1 MAMNSPHE
9 RTKIYSV
16 PTTACTLMMM
26 MTMTMTMIRT
36 KRRSCC
42 GTSHHQQQ
50 CHHHYH
56 PHRNASRYH
65 LDDHFEILN
74 HSPIHST
81 TTITSRMMMILLLL
95 LLSCV
100 TTGTTS
106 LQSVH
111 GFQFSSA
118 HQKPIEYQRHNQNPL
133 LLSSL
138 QSSSSGS
145 SEGVAITTLS
155 DNDIETTTTSNSN
168 TTSNSTNTTTT
179 DSDHSELQGL
189 YDNLQAVLDQYMMR
203 GNQQQ
208 QQRAYT
214 ILQQIQI
221 HENDQ
226 NEKNDKTETT
236 TTTSSS
242 SYYQRAKRLIQRA
255 GLTLPPQPPEE
266 NSPSVVFGWSTSNTD
281 QRRQDVNTRKEWDA
295 VQQQQRPPTNPT
307 TTTTF
312 NSNQEPLQREKQ
324 FIQDKTLLEQELN
337 NHNNPERPDS
347 SGGAPTA
354 TSDNDVA
361 MNRVAA
367 LLAQRAR
374 RSNGN
379 LETFDGSTMFGI
391 GGLDDILQQIHRR
404 IFIPLISPP
413 QLLAQL
419 GMTPVRGLLLYG
431 PPGCGKTLMAR
442 EIGRYISPLRPITVL
457 SGPEIM
463 DKFVG
468 SSEMKLRDIFDN
480 PPNLYEAIRQQ
491 EPDQGVALSKVALH
505 VIIMDEFD
513 AIARQRGG
521 RQDGSNKNSG
531 GSDQGDAGVARDSVV
546 NQLLAKMDGV
556 LPLPVPTLV
565 IGVTNQRSLIDTALL
580 RPGRFEIQIE
590 VPPPKTM
597 EQRKSILQI
606 HTRHM
611 YTSGRLLVQ
620 DAPTG
625 TAAAQM
631 AATWSNQE
639 DQSSMLSLPMYSEVL
654 ETIANQTEHFTGASL
669 AAVVRAAAS
678 FALERSVSNYMSR
691 DEFDSTCWQEC
702 VVTINDLLT
711 AIHDFDYLDGSDG
724 TRLSSLNRT
733 LTDEDDPIG
742 EQSVNEQSV
751 NGT

>member
-1 MAMNSPHE
+1 
-9 RTKIYSV
+9 
-16 PTTACTLMMM
+16 MMM
-26 MTMTMTMIRT
+26 MMRT
-36 KRRSCC
+36 KRRPC
-42 GTSHHQQQ
+42 GASHHQ
-50 CHHHYH
+50 HHHH
-56 PHRNASRYH
+56 HHRNASKYD
-65 LDDHFEILN
+65 DDHFEISN
-74 HSPIHST
+74 HPPVHST
-81 TTITSRMMMILLLL
+81 SITTTSMTMMMILLLL
-95 LLSCV
+95 LLCATTASRMASCV
-100 TTGTTS
+100 NS
-106 LQSVH
+106 
-111 GFQFSSA
+111 FQFSSA
-118 HQKPIEYQRHNQNPL
+118 HQKSLEYQRHNTNPL
-133 LLSSL
+133 LLPRVIQQQPHLFRFPPWWWLLSSL
-138 QSSSSGS
+138 QSSSSSSSSS
-145 SEGVAITTLS
+145 SERAAITTFS
-155 DNDIETTTTSNSN
+155 DNDIDTTNTTTT
-168 TTSNSTNTTTT
+168 TTNNSTNTTTDRDNT
-179 DSDHSELQGL
+179 NRTAEYELQGL
-189 YDNLQAVLDQYMMR
+189 YDNLQAVLDQYMMS
-203 GNQQQ
+203 GNQQQQ
-208 QQRAYT
+208 QQRAYA
-214 ILQQIQI
+214 ILQQIQLY
-221 HENDQ
+221 ENDQ
-226 NEKNDKTETT
+226 NEKNDNTDTIT
-236 TTTSSS
+236 ASS
-242 SYYQRAKRLIQRA
+242 SYYQRAQRLIQRT
-255 GLTLPPQPPEE
+255 GLTLPPPPQQQEVE
-266 NSPSVVFGWSTSNTD
+266 DSPSKSVVFGWSTSNTD
-281 QRRQDVNTRKEWDA
+281 QRRDNVNTRKEWDT
-295 VQQQQRPPTNPT
+295 QQQQQHEPPLTNP
-307 TTTTF
+307 TTTF
-312 NSNQEPLQREKQ
+312 NSNSNNEPLQREKQ
-324 FIQDKTLLEQELN
+324 FMQDKTLLEEELQN
-337 NHNNPERPDS
+337 NNPEQPVS
-347 SGGAPTA
+347 SGGAPS
-354 TSDNDVA
+354 TSTPPDDVA

-374 RSNGN
+374 RNNGN
-379 LETFDGSTMFGI
+379 LETFDGSAMFGI

-468 SSEMKLRDIFDN
+468 SSEMKLRNIFDN

-521 RQDGSNKNSG
+521 RQDGISKNSG

-597 EQRKSILQI
+597 EQRKSILEI

-631 AATWSNQE
+631 AASWSNQA
-639 DQSSMLSLPMYSEVL
+639 DPSMMLLLPTYSEVL
-654 ETIANQTEHFTGASL
+654 ETIAHRTEHFTGASL

-691 DEFDSTCWQEC
+691 DELDSTCWQEC
-702 VVTINDLLT
+702 VVTMNDLLT
-711 AIHDFDYLDGSDG
+711 AIHDFDFLDGSDG
-724 TRLSSLNRT
+724 APLSSVNRT
-733 LTDEDDPIG
+733 VTDEDDPIG
-742 EQSVNEQSV
+742 EQSVN
-751 NGT
+751 GT